1 MRERFFMRYCAY
13 SAMIQLALNR
23 FWRNPLMPADLFA
36 TYQLGPYILKNRF
49 VMAPLTRNRAGE
61 GNVPQAMNV
70 TYYRQRSSAGLI
82 ISEGSQISPEA
93 VGYPATPGIY
103 SPAQI
108 AGWRQIT
115 DAVHTRG
122 ARIFLQLWHCG
133 RVSHPSLLPNGVL
146 PVAPSAIQPE
156 GNAFTYQGLMP
167 FVMPRALDAAELPG
181 IVETYRQAAQNSLAA
196 GFDGVEIHAAN
207 GYLLDQFIRDG
218 SNQRTDQYGG
228 TAENRCRL
236 LLEVAEAVSKVYGP
250 DKVGVRLSPLNPFN
264 DMHDSNPQQTFEA
277 VAKVLNS
284 LKLAYLHVMEG
295 AIGSSKHPKQD
306 FDFKKLRAAF
316 NGTYIANSGYDKT
329 RANKVLSDGQAD
341 LVAFGVAFI
350 ANPDLP
356 ERFANN
362 APLNVPDVST
372 FYGGNEKG
380 YIDYPF
386 MS

>member
-1 MRERFFMRYCAY
+1 MH
-13 SAMIQLALNR
+13 
-23 FWRNPLMPADLFA
+23 ADLFMP
-36 TYQLGPYILKNRF
+36 YQLGPYKLKNRF

-82 ISEGSQISPEA
+82 ITEGSQISPGA
-93 VGYPATPGIY
+93 VGYPATPGIH
-103 SPAQI
+103 SAAQI

-115 DAVHTRG
+115 EAVHERG

-133 RVSHPSLLPNGVL
+133 RVSHPSLLPDGAL

-156 GNAFTYQGLMP
+156 GNAFTFQGLVP
-167 FVMPRALDAAELPG
+167 FVMPRALEAAELPS
-181 IVETYRQAAQNSLAA
+181 IVDEYRQAAQNALVA

-218 SNQRTDQYGG
+218 SNRRTDQYGG
-228 TAENRCRL
+228 AVENRCRL
-236 LLEVAEAVSKVYGP
+236 LLEVANAVAKVCGA

-264 DMHDSNPQQTFEA
+264 DMHDSNPQHTFEA
-277 VAKVLNS
+277 VARALS
-284 LKLAYLHVMEG
+284 PLKLAYLHVMEG

-316 NGTYIANSGYDKT
+316 TGTYIANSGYDKA
-329 RANKVLSDGQAD
+329 RANAVLADGQAD
-341 LVAFGVAFI
+341 LVAFGVPFI

-356 ERFANN
+356 ERFAKDASLN
-362 APLNVPDVST
+362 AADVST

-380 YIDYPF
+380 YTDYPA